1 MTLALVLGLA
11 LSQTPL
17 TPAEAMRGDM
27 RRYFAGESAEGW
39 AFGGLGLVSLGS
51 ATGLVLGGSDLTR
64 GMSVPLFA
72 VGVIQLGLA
81 IGLFLR
87 TPGQVAGFDAQL
99 GSAPGEYKSGET
111 NRMERV
117 MRGFAI
123 YKAAE
128 VGLFFG
134 GVALS
139 GVGGISRSD
148 FALGA
153 GLTLAAEALVMLIL
167 DFYAEGRGR
176 VYQAALAGFRF

>member
-1 MTLALVLGLA
+1 MTLTLVLCFSLA
-11 LSQTPL
+11 QSPVEQ
-17 TPAEAMRGDM
+17 MRGDM
-27 RRYFAGESAEGW
+27 KTYFAGESAEGW

-51 ATGLVLGGSDLTR
+51 ATGLVLSGSDLTR

-72 VGVIQLGLA
+72 VGIIQLGLA
-81 IGLFLR
+81 IGLFIR
-87 TPGQVAGFDAQL
+87 TPGQVASFDAQL
-99 GSAPGEYKSGET
+99 TSSPAEYESGET
-111 NRMERV
+111 TRMERV

-139 GVGGISRSD
+139 GAGGLGKSD

-153 GLTLAAEALVMLIL
+153 GLMLAAEALVMLIL

-176 VYQAALAGFRF
+176 VYQAALSGFTF